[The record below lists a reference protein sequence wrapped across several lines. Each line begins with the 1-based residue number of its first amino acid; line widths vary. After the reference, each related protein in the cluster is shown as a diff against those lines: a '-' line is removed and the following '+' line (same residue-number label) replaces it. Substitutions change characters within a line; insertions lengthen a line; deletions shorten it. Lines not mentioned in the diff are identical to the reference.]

1 MIVIIKPVIDQLN
14 SGNCSHYEAGD
25 VIMLSFCFWT
35 TIINSISISLTPVLD
50 QIIQQLNQ
58 WLIPRIVLRTVTMIT
73 SVRYFFNKTTLLFSS
88 WPLYPLWSTTIQ
100 IRSCTRADKRVIQI
114 LTSDRHRFELEL
126 SVANSNRQCSYLIAI
141 CVGFISKCLGGTI
154 RTKRRCTLEGA
165 SVELVRSVG
174 TATPFHSKV
183 LCKGQSEQ
191 RMSAQ
196 VLSQLNDPSTTIKEE
211 SSSSSSVTSSGS
223 DLALLRPPKL
233 SRAVNGS
240 EDLQGEG
247 VHDEISSPSSPVIV
261 YRTNSVSSNCSR
273 DSVVTLKHYDCLL
286 GELRCPG
293 CARPMQSPIYLC
305 KSGHSVCELCTE
317 TLCNCPLC
325 KQSFTEIRSVTL
337 EALAEKA
344 YFLCK
349 YSVYGCTVRLPYHLM
364 RWHKERCVYQVGDCF
379 MGKVWGGCKW
389 SGCEIDWIKHCTDF
403 HSEKLFASNEA
414 LLYWRYTPKK
424 AKSVLG
430 FFIFQAFGE
439 TFNLYHVHDKL
450 RAHSKWTI
458 VCASKDE
465 KAYKNFAFQVEMFVP
480 GDPSRLLIQRHC
492 CHGERDDDV
501 LEEARCVCIGMGDIM
516 RFMSA
521 DKVSYYHGLY
531 QFCVWCDY
539 LEGGLEVK
547 TKADR

>member
-1 MIVIIKPVIDQLN
+1 
-14 SGNCSHYEAGD
+14 
-25 VIMLSFCFWT
+25 
-35 TIINSISISLTPVLD
+35 
-50 QIIQQLNQ
+50 
-58 WLIPRIVLRTVTMIT
+58 
-73 SVRYFFNKTTLLFSS
+73 
-88 WPLYPLWSTTIQ
+88 
-100 IRSCTRADKRVIQI
+100 
-114 LTSDRHRFELEL
+114 
-126 SVANSNRQCSYLIAI
+126 
-141 CVGFISKCLGGTI
+141 
-154 RTKRRCTLEGA
+154 
-165 SVELVRSVG
+165 
-174 TATPFHSKV
+174 
-183 LCKGQSEQ
+183 
-191 RMSAQ
+191 MSAQ
-196 VLSQLNDPSTTIKEE
+196 VLSQVFDSPTTIKEE
-211 SSSSSSVTSSGS
+211 SSSSSVTSSGS
-223 DLALLRPPKL
+223 DLALIRAPPITR
-233 SRAVNGS
+233 SDAIDNS
-240 EDLQGEG
+240 GESQCG
-247 VHDEISSPSSPVIV
+247 IPSPSSPVIV
-261 YRTNSVSSNCSR
+261 YRNNSVSSTGSR

-325 KQSFTEIRSVTL
+325 KQSFTDIRSVTL

-403 HSEKLFASNEA
+403 HGEKLFSSAEA

-424 AKSVLG
+424 TKSVLG

-465 KAYKNFAFQVEMFVP
+465 KAYKNFAFQVELFLP
-480 GDPSRLLIQRHC
+480 TDPSRLLIQRHS

-521 DKVSYYHGLY
+521 DKVSYRGLC
-531 QFCVWCDY
+531 QFWVWCDY
-539 LEGGLEVK
+539 LEG
-547 TKADR
+547 DR